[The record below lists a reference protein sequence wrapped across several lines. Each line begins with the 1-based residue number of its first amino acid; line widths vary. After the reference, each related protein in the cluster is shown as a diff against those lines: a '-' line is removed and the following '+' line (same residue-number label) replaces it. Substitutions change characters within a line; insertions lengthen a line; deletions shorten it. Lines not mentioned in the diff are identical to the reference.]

1 MSYAGNGEKMLVSNI
16 IVGICCVLAFGAV
29 AWAVINEF
37 KPESKDETNESIE
50 NEDGEEE
57 DHE

>member
-1 MSYAGNGEKMLVSNI
+1 MLVSNI
-16 IVGICCVLAFGAV
+16 IVGICCVLALGAV